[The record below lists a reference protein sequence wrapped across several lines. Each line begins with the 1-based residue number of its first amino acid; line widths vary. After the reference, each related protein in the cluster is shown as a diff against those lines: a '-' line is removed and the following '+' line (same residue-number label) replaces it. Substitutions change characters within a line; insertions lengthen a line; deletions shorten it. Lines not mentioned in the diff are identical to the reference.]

1 MGITGKKR
9 GKLMYLIIGI
19 AMSFVGGMMLL
30 LSPHNPVITDLA
42 LRPFIIGGIIFILLG
57 AWLKIVRK
65 K

>member
-1 MGITGKKR
+1 
-9 GKLMYLIIGI
+9 MYLVIGI
-19 AMSFVGGMMLL
+19 SMSFVGGMMLL